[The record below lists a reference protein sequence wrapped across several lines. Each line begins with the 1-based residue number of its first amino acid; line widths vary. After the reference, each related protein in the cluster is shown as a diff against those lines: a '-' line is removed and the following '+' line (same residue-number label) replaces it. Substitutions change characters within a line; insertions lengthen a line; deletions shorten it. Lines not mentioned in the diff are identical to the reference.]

1 MWWPWERG
9 SAVLG
14 HGACRPPV
22 PAARGARRFQLR
34 CLLGQPLTVAAGG
47 LVTGEL
53 RLTAHKRQSYDVH
66 LTLSAPALVPGG
78 APQTVRPTPPRPAPG
93 RRALHYRQCL
103 ARAGAGRLM
112 GRGGRRVP
120 SPCARRLAAC
130 PVERAALGRAQ
141 ARSKLD
147 LKEPYYRQLNVWNF
161 QAAAI
166 PAPQQAAAWAHANGN
181 GAARA

>member
-1 MWWPWERG
+1 VPGRG
-9 SAVLG
+9 ARR
-14 HGACRPPV
+14 CRA

-53 RLTAHKRQSYDVH
+53 RLAAHKRQSYDVH

-78 APQTVRPTPPRPAPG
+78 APQTVRPPPRRPARP
-93 RRALHYRQCL
+93 RRPRRCSLRSVL
-103 ARAGAGRLM
+103 GACWSWAVEWVGE
-112 GRGGRRVP
+112 RRCVP
-120 SPCARRLAAC
+120 SPRARRLAGARL
-130 PVERAALGRAQ
+130 VERPAPGRAQ

-181 GAARA
+181 GNGAARA